1 MALTVSSLTTS
12 REAIIAAMASG
23 TRRVQLGDKVV
34 EYNSISDMLKA
45 IAFIDGQ
52 IQAIEDGGTGVGVS
66 TGTVRRLITGEGL

>member
-1 MALTVSSLTTS
+1 MALTVSGLTTN

-66 TGTVRRLITGEGL
+66 AGAVRRLITGDGL